1 MSYNALRPMEQ
12 DWKLFRKKLPGW
24 QENYMAQLNREYQ
37 EILAQDKNSSDIFW
51 ELEERIWKDKKKTGV
66 IIRGMSRSKM
76 WEHILDLLLEGAIT
90 LEDLSEFS
98 EDLQE
103 RMAWNMKRSERQCE

>member
-37 EILAQDKNSSDIFW
+37 EILAQDKKPSDIF
-51 ELEERIWKDKKKTGV
+51 LGV
-66 IIRGMSRSKM
+66 GG
-76 WEHILDLLLEGAIT
+76 ENL
-90 LEDLSEFS
+90 
-98 EDLQE
+98 
-103 RMAWNMKRSERQCE
+103 ERQEKDRGYHQRYEPVKNVGTYTGFAAGRSHYTGGPFGVQ